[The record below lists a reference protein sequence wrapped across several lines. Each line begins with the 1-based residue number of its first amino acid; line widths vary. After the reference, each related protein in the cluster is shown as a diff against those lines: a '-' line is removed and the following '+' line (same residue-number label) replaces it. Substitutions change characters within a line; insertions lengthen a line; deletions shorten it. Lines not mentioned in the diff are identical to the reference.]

1 MYDIV
6 YYIFFSRKFC
16 FLWKCHELV
25 LFTDLLIQNDF
36 QTKADSFLV
45 NLVIVMITDVGMF
58 VVQITSQ
65 INL

>member
-1 MYDIV
+1 MTLSI
-6 YYIFFSRKFC
+6 IFFSLENF

-25 LFTDLLIQNDF
+25 LFTDLLIWNDF

-45 NLVIVMITDVGMF
+45 NLVIVMITDVAMF